1 MTARANV
8 LVTLAPKMAVVF
20 VGFLIAGMGITVLPI
35 HVSSDLGFGT
45 FVIGLITGS
54 QFCASLMTRLWAGDF
69 ADRKGPK
76 KAVIA
81 GLVFAASAG
90 LMYFASLL
98 FVEQPRLSGAILVA
112 GRGVLGA
119 GESLI
124 ITGAV
129 AWGLATAGPQHSGK
143 VIAWIGTAMFGA
155 LAAGAP
161 IGSAL
166 FAFQGFGAI
175 AAVTVLLPLLM
186 AAMVAPIE
194 PAPGRSSPSASRLN
208 VIKAVWLPGLGSAF
222 ASLGYGSI
230 LAFSTLLFVE
240 REWPDGWLA
249 VTCFATALVTS
260 RIFLGHLPD
269 RLGGPVT
276 ALVFA
281 IVEAVGLLTMGLA
294 PYATIALA
302 GAALVGFGYS
312 LVFPGF
318 GIAVVRAA
326 PSESRGMAMGLYSAC
341 LDVALAFSGPV
352 LGLVGDHAGLPAIFL
367 ASGAIVSLATLVAL
381 LIMRR
386 ARAPTA

>member
-45 FVIGLITGS
+45 FVIGLITAS

-76 KAVIA
+76 KAVILGLSLAAAA
-81 GLVFAASAG
+81 GALY
-90 LMYFASLL
+90 LASLITIS
-98 FVEQPRLSGAILVA
+98 QPVLSAAILVA

-124 ITGAV
+124 ITGSV
-129 AWGLATAGPQHSGK
+129 AWGLATVGSQHSGK

-166 FAFQGFGAI
+166 FAVQGFAAI
-175 AAVTVLLPLLM
+175 AAATILLPLLM
-186 AAMVAPIE
+186 AAMVAPLE
-194 PAPGRSSPSASRLN
+194 SVSGRSSPSASRLS
-208 VIKAVWLPGLGSAF
+208 VIRAVWLPGLGSAF

-230 LAFSTLLFVE
+230 LAFSSLLFVD
-240 REWPDGWLA
+240 RQWADGWLA
-249 VTCFATALVTS
+249 VTSFATALVAS
-260 RIFLGHLPD
+260 RILLGHLPD
-269 RLGGPVT
+269 RLGGPFT

-281 IVEAVGLLTMGLA
+281 IVEAIGLVTMGLA
-294 PYATIALA
+294 SQPIVALA

-326 PSESRGMAMGLYSAC
+326 PSQSRGMAMGLYSAC
-341 LDVALAFSGPV
+341 LDVALAFSGPA
-352 LGLVGDHAGLPAIFL
+352 LGLVGDVAGLPTIFVTTGGL
-367 ASGAIVSLATLVAL
+367 VSLSTFVAL
-381 LIMRR
+381 FIIRR
-386 ARAPTA
+386 GQACN